1 MPLERLEH
9 EITELASHIHAAT
22 CRWLGLVAEFDRRG
36 GWGQWGCKSCAHFIS
51 WRCSIAPRAA
61 RDHVRVAHRL
71 EELPL
76 IRAAFAEGRLSY
88 SKVRALVRVENV
100 EREEEL
106 LSLARHATAAQLENL
121 VRAYRGVVARDRA
134 AAGGR
139 PERFVTWSHDDDGSL
154 LLRAR
159 LPAEEGELVLAALEA
174 AAERAS
180 VRSDGGSAEPHA
192 VLKGPG
198 RASSVPFEDVGGS
211 AEPPTSPASRLR
223 DSSSPGEGEGGSA
236 VPDSW
241 LASTLGG
248 SGSLFEDAG
257 GSAVPDSSLASP
269 LGGSSASFE
278 DVGGSAEPPSSPDS
292 TPRDSSTPR
301 AGDGGSVEPPRSVG
315 ERRADA
321 LVLMADT
328 LLANGPSA
336 RGGDRYQVVVHVDSE
351 TLAADGDGARCEL
364 ADGAPL
370 VPETARR
377 LACDAAIVTLFERNG
392 RPLSVGRK
400 TRSVPP
406 ALRRAL
412 ASRDR
417 GCRFPGCPNRC
428 SVDAHHIE
436 HWADG
441 GSTSI
446 DNLVQL
452 CRHHHRLLHEGGY
465 SVERRGSRFVFRR
478 PDGREIRAVP
488 RAPRGRTAMLREAN
502 RRRGGPLQPDACVP
516 ASYEPMDLGLCVDAM
531 LSLAPL
537 EGPGI

>member
-51 WRCSIAPRAA
+51 WRCAIAPRAA

-106 LSLARHATAAQLENL
+106 LSLARHATAAQLENV

-139 PERFVTWSHDDDGSL
+139 PERYVTWGHDDDGSL

-159 LPAEEGELVLAALEA
+159 LPAEEGELVLAALQVA
-174 AAERAS
+174 VERDS

-192 VLKGPG
+192 SLAGPG
-198 RASSVPFEDVGGS
+198 RDSSAPFEDEGGS
-211 AEPPTSPASRLR
+211 AEP
-223 DSSSPGEGEGGSA
+223 E
-236 VPDSW
+236 
-241 LASTLGG
+241 
-248 SGSLFEDAG
+248 
-257 GSAVPDSSLASP
+257 SSLASP
-269 LGGSSASFE
+269 LGGSRALFDDEGGSAEPDSSLASRFGDSSASCG
-278 DVGGSAEPPSSPDS
+278 DVGGSAEPPRSPVSKRRDASSP
-292 TPRDSSTPR
+292 TE
-301 AGDGGSVEPPRSVG
+301 GEGGSAEPPRSVG

-351 TLAADGDGARCEL
+351 TLATRGDGARCEL

-377 LACDAAIVTLFERNG
+377 LACDAALVTLFERNG

-465 SVERRGSRFVFRR
+465 SVERRGSQFIFRR

-502 RRRGGPLQPDACVP
+502 RRWGGPLQPDACVP
-516 ASYEPMDLGLCVDAM
+516 ASYEPMDLGRCVDAM
-531 LSLAPL
+531 LSIAPL